1 MTSIKD
7 FRKTLSK
14 ELNKYSKVFRND
26 IEEASKELAKIA
38 VTELKESSPRS
49 NTSRSGQYAKG
60 WGVKKTDAGAIV
72 MNKTDYRLT
81 HLLENGTVRMGSQ
94 VHIKP
99 TEERVIEEF
108 EKRIEK
114 LAKG

>member
-1 MTSIKD
+1 MTSIKG
-7 FRKTLSK
+7 F
-14 ELNKYSKVFRND
+14 NKALMKQLQTYSKVLGS
-26 IEEASKELAKIA
+26 EVQQVVKEIAKSA
-38 VTELKESSPRS
+38 TTELKENSPRS

-60 WGVKKTDAGAIV
+60 WSVKKVDNGAV
-72 MNKTDYRLT
+72 VHNRTDYWLT
-81 HLLENGTVRMGSQ
+81 SLLEKGTVRMASQ